1 MLQAIR
7 STFVAL
13 IAVLFVAHAAT
24 AVAAPC
30 VLVTPDRCPL
40 GAEQALGEVGGD
52 TNDLATAPVDHTL
65 PCQDHCKAPFLAF
78 APALVAQVGV
88 EHEVR
93 PVVLISQTSAIL
105 VPPPR

>member
-7 STFVAL
+7 STLVAL
-13 IAVLFVAHAAT
+13 IALLFVVHAAV

-30 VLVTPDRCPL
+30 ILDTPDRCPMA
-40 GAEQALGEVGGD
+40 AEQALADTEGD
-52 TNDLATAPVDHTL
+52 MSDLSTAPVDHTL

-78 APALVAQVGV
+78 APTLVAQVGV